1 MTARKRN
8 WIIGIGLFV
17 VVAAGGLAIAASI
30 AASRIEP
37 YARQAAIRYLSQ
49 RFASDVDL
57 RALRVRLPQTSL
69 LRLVLTRGRG
79 MSARIEGDGLSM
91 RLKSRPSA
99 APLFTIRT
107 FHCEVGV
114 DSLLRPP
121 IYVSQVFVDG
131 MEIQIPPRGERPPIP
146 SSAGPQTESATG
158 PAPASANPGVMIE
171 KVTIRNAALVLQP
184 KDPRKVPLRF
194 EIQNLQLQSVSP
206 GAPMKY
212 DVSLLNAKPPGTI
225 YSTGTFGPWRSGEP
239 GETPIAGGYLFEKAN
254 LGVFA
259 GIAGTMDSS
268 GQFEGRLSALTVH
281 GQASVPNFRLR
292 LSGNPVPLVAR
303 FSALVDG
310 TNGNTI
316 LQPVTATLGS
326 TNFTTSGGI
335 IRHEADQPRTI
346 SLNVT
351 MPNGNLRD
359 VLRLA
364 MKGDPFMEGRLA
376 LKTKIDIPPLAEK
389 VREKLVLDGRFEI
402 HEGKFLH
409 STIQNQIE
417 NLSQRARGQ
426 SQNPAAEQVVSHM
439 SGVFHME
446 NAAIR
451 FSALSFGLP
460 GADLN
465 LAGDYSLDSD
475 ALDFGGTLKLQATV
489 SQLVTGWKRALLKP
503 VDRFFEKD
511 GAGTFLHI
519 RVDGTSKAPKLGL
532 IIAGK
537 TLEAPLPRKR

>member
-1 MTARKRN
+1 
-8 WIIGIGLFV
+8 
-17 VVAAGGLAIAASI
+17 
-30 AASRIEP
+30 
-37 YARQAAIRYLSQ
+37 
-49 RFASDVDL
+49 
-57 RALRVRLPQTSL
+57 
-69 LRLVLTRGRG
+69 
-79 MSARIEGDGLSM
+79 
-91 RLKSRPSA
+91 
-99 APLFTIRT
+99 
-107 FHCEVGV
+107 
-114 DSLLRPP
+114 
-121 IYVSQVFVDG
+121 
-131 MEIQIPPRGERPPIP
+131 
-146 SSAGPQTESATG
+146 
-158 PAPASANPGVMIE
+158 
-171 KVTIRNAALVLQP
+171 
-184 KDPRKVPLRF
+184 
-194 EIQNLQLQSVSP
+194 
-206 GAPMKY
+206 
-212 DVSLLNAKPPGTI
+212 
-225 YSTGTFGPWRSGEP
+225 
-239 GETPIAGGYLFEKAN
+239 
-254 LGVFA
+254 
-259 GIAGTMDSS
+259 
-268 GQFEGRLSALTVH
+268 
-281 GQASVPNFRLR
+281 
-292 LSGNPVPLVAR
+292 
-303 FSALVDG
+303 
-310 TNGNTI
+310 
-316 LQPVTATLGS
+316 
-326 TNFTTSGGI
+326 
-335 IRHEADQPRTI
+335 
-346 SLNVT
+346 

-426 SQNPAAEQVVSHM
+426 SQNPAAEQAVSHM

-489 SQLVTGWKRALLKP
+489 SQMVTGWKRALLKP

-519 RVDGTSKAPKLGL
+519 RVDGTSKAPKLGV